1 MKNAEFVELIRA
13 GADELIRAGADE
25 HHPDSELALDALVE
39 LDDLAY
45 FQALVNLAAKHTDEE
60 IVAAMEAVWPEKERP

>member
-1 MKNAEFVELIRA
+1 MKNAEFV
-13 GADELIRAGADE
+13 ELIRAGADE

-45 FQALVNLAAKHTDEE
+45 FQALVNLAAKRTDEE
-60 IVAAMEAVWPEKERP
+60 IVAALEAVWPEKERP